1 MLGQNKCCIALA
13 KMKIKE
19 PWPAFDRTLVY
30 WQGNLAWIVVVLLCG
45 LCYFNRA
52 NPSSSNHC
60 KRTHEDIQA
69 TSPTCDMGIARNVS
83 RCAVTVGTTST
94 GRRVGYAC
102 AVTMNNGE
110 FPVLFIMKTPGMPL
124 TSLKELA
131 TDDDVVAFVKDGYDH
146 GNEVELYTEHSGYN
160 VLEMINNELNE
171 DASIHKSSSDLD
183 SSDDDY
189 DPLDDLT
196 DLVDF
201 QTEGDD
207 NLDIPKITTDD
218 PWLNKLVGKGNF
230 IGYTENPKPLD
241 GRFILEEDDPDEHL
255 VDQKFKVQKNGIS
268 YPSFEP
274 NTLWDQC
281 TPVLGMKFETPFKL
295 LVKCGRDVSKGK
307 CAGMK
312 GKKPNPK
319 PSVEEPKVGE
329 SSKKGKKGV
338 YSEKTDKGESNKK
351 SKNGKSSEKI
361 KEKWTKQKII
371 EANRLKGQVDCPF
384 RLWASWMS
392 TERSF

>member
-1 MLGQNKCCIALA
+1 MMLPCSKAQGHSRGS
-13 KMKIKE
+13 
-19 PWPAFDRTLVY
+19 WYTLSSGSMSTRNTFRV
-30 WQGNLAWIVVVLLCG
+30 NLWNDILRF
-45 LCYFNRA
+45 LCYNSKACF
-52 NPSSSNHC
+52 SL
-60 KRTHEDIQA
+60 
-69 TSPTCDMGIARNVS
+69 TC
-83 RCAVTVGTTST
+83 
-94 GRRVGYAC
+94 
-102 AVTMNNGE
+102 E
-110 FPVLFIMKTPGMPL
+110 
-124 TSLKELA
+124 
-131 TDDDVVAFVKDGYDH
+131 
-146 GNEVELYTEHSGYN
+146 N
-160 VLEMINNELNE
+160 VLQ
-171 DASIHKSSSDLD
+171 DSCSDLD
-183 SSDDDY
+183 SFDDDY

-196 DLVDF
+196 NLVDF

-207 NLDIPKITTDD
+207 NLDIPKIITDD

-230 IGYTENPKPLD
+230 IGYIENPKPLD

-255 VDQKFKVQKNGIS
+255 VYQKFKLKNCLANYGVNNG
-268 YPSFEP
+268 YQ
-274 NTLWDQC
+274 LWYMQNDSS
-281 TPVLGMKFETPFKL
+281 KL

-307 CAGMK
+307 CERMK

-329 SSKKGKKGV
+329 SSKKGEKGV
-338 YSEKTDKGESNKK
+338 YSEKAYKGESNKI